1 MSAGIIIQARSGSS
15 RFPHKVLAE
24 LAGHSVLWHVIKR
37 AFKSGIPN
45 GKVVVATS
53 TLAQDDNVNIE
64 ALKAGAL
71 VYRGS
76 HSNVLKRYYDAATYY
91 EIDPI
96 IRVTADCPFIDPKL
110 IHRLYQ
116 TIHPGMGSQKGY
128 NYVCIDAMNSYPNG
142 MDAEIFRYR
151 DLEKEYKYSKK
162 RSSDALNVVPDTEV
176 SKEHVTTRIKIDP
189 KLRRAK
195 IRYTGK
201 PMPNMR
207 LTLDYKQDLVVLKY
221 VADALFAKNP
231 YFGLNMIIDFMSNHP
246 EICEL
251 NADLEDLGTDGR
263 LYFGNTKG
271 HTKREYT

>member
-1 MSAGIIIQARSGSS
+1 MSAGIIIQARSGSE
-15 RFPHKVLAE
+15 RFPRKIFEE

-37 AFKSGIPN
+37 AIKSGIPN

-53 TLAQDDNVNIE
+53 TLQQDDNVNLE
-64 ALKAGAL
+64 ALKAGAF

-116 TIHPGMGSQKGY
+116 TMHPGMGSQKGY
-128 NYVCIDAMNSYPNG
+128 NYVCIDAMKSYPNG

-151 DLEKEYKYSKK
+151 DLEKEYKHSK
-162 RSSDALNVVPDTEV
+162 RQVVDSEV
-176 SKEHVTTRIKIDP
+176 SKEHVSTRIKIDP
-189 KLRRAK
+189 KLRRAS

-201 PMPNMR
+201 SMPNMR
-207 LTLDYKQDLVVLKY
+207 LTLDYREDLVVLKHI
-221 VADALFAKNP
+221 ANALFDKNP
-231 YFGLNMIIDFMSNHP
+231 YFGLDMIVDFMSEHP

-251 NADLEDLGTDGR
+251 NAELEDLGTDGR

-271 HTKREYT
+271 HKKREHT